1 MGSSTNSIMY
11 EFFKKDNTLTY
22 GLTALSAIGYLLAKR
37 GGYLTSP
44 FGIAFVVNPLFAL
57 MQKR

>member
-1 MGSSTNSIMY
+1 MY